1 MVRQRLV
8 IATLLFLGAFAVIAQ
23 LAWNTAESTAG
34 PWFSTSISRDL
45 YSTTLISATILV
57 AILAALAA
65 GLSGLVGRETR
76 ALDLRLNILRSSGV
90 VTAVAGGIDIDRDI
104 EDTLDEILGTVGGGP
119 AAPLVT
125 VDREAHDTL
134 VAVATEG
141 RVLRQDVVL
150 REFTRARASLH
161 KAAARIWAGVA
172 GPMAAGL
179 LFLGI
184 SGAMLPGAEGFAESH
199 YILNTALVLFLG
211 YGWPILVGW
220 TAVGLWFARVQE
232 GRPATAAKAAA

>member
-23 LAWNTAESTAG
+23 LAWKT
-34 PWFSTSISRDL
+34 
-45 YSTTLISATILV
+45 
-57 AILAALAA
+57 
-65 GLSGLVGRETR
+65 RECT
-76 ALDLRLNILRSSGV
+76 
-90 VTAVAGGIDIDRDI
+90 
-104 EDTLDEILGTVGGGP
+104 P
-119 AAPLVT
+119 
-125 VDREAHDTL
+125 
-134 VAVATEG
+134 
-141 RVLRQDVVL
+141 
-150 REFTRARASLH
+150 ARASLH
-161 KAAARIWAGVA
+161 KPAARIWAGVA

-232 GRPATAAKAAA
+232 GRPATATKAAA

>member
-23 LAWNTAESTAG
+23 LAWNTAESTGG

-57 AILAALAA
+57 AILAALAG

-76 ALDLRLNILRSSGV
+76 ALDLRLNILRSSDV

-104 EDTLDEILGTVGGGP
+104 EDT
-119 AAPLVT
+119 
-125 VDREAHDTL
+125 
-134 VAVATEG
+134 
-141 RVLRQDVVL
+141 
-150 REFTRARASLH
+150 
-161 KAAARIWAGVA
+161 
-172 GPMAAGL
+172 
-179 LFLGI
+179 
-184 SGAMLPGAEGFAESH
+184 
-199 YILNTALVLFLG
+199 LG

-232 GRPATAAKAAA
+232 GRPATAAKSAA

>member
-23 LAWNTAESTAG
+23 LAWNTAESTGG

-104 EDTLDEILGTVGGGP
+104 EAALSLRSRPWCCLSATDGGSAWAELWRAIG
-119 AAPLVT
+119 L
-125 VDREAHDTL
+125 RGCRM
-134 VAVATEG
+134 EG
-141 RVLRQDVVL
+141 RRQWRRRLSKPSLRNDSTAFRRLPAERDVLPVDEL
-150 REFTRARASLH
+150 LPLW
-161 KAAARIWAGVA
+161 KA
-172 GPMAAGL
+172 P
-179 LFLGI
+179 
-184 SGAMLPGAEGFAESH
+184 
-199 YILNTALVLFLG
+199 
-211 YGWPILVGW
+211 
-220 TAVGLWFARVQE
+220 
-232 GRPATAAKAAA
+232 

>member
-8 IATLLFLGAFAVIAQ
+8 IATLLFLGAFA
-23 LAWNTAESTAG
+23 
-34 PWFSTSISRDL
+34 
-45 YSTTLISATILV
+45 
-57 AILAALAA
+57 
-65 GLSGLVGRETR
+65 
-76 ALDLRLNILRSSGV
+76 
-90 VTAVAGGIDIDRDI
+90 
-104 EDTLDEILGTVGGGP
+104 DTLDEILGTVGGGP

-232 GRPATAAKAAA
+232 GRPATATKAAA

>member
-23 LAWNTAESTAG
+23 LAWNTAESTGG
-34 PWFSTSISRDL
+34 PWFSTSISRDV

-125 VDREAHDTL
+125 VDREAGDGG
-134 VAVATEG
+134 EGG
-141 RVLRQDVVL
+141 RVGPRSETIRRHFGDYRKSELFSPMISCWPFGSRPSA
-150 REFTRARASLH
+150 E
-161 KAAARIWAGVA
+161 RIVA
-172 GPMAAGL
+172 
-179 LFLGI
+179 
-184 SGAMLPGAEGFAESH
+184 
-199 YILNTALVLFLG
+199 
-211 YGWPILVGW
+211 
-220 TAVGLWFARVQE
+220 
-232 GRPATAAKAAA
+232 

>member
-23 LAWNTAESTAG
+23 LAWNTAESTGG

-57 AILAALAA
+57 AIL
-65 GLSGLVGRETR
+65 
-76 ALDLRLNILRSSGV
+76 
-90 VTAVAGGIDIDRDI
+90 
-104 EDTLDEILGTVGGGP
+104 
-119 AAPLVT
+119 
-125 VDREAHDTL
+125 
-134 VAVATEG
+134 
-141 RVLRQDVVL
+141 
-150 REFTRARASLH
+150 
-161 KAAARIWAGVA
+161 
-172 GPMAAGL
+172 

-184 SGAMLPGAEGFAESH
+184 SGARLPGAEGFAESH
-199 YILNTALVLFLG
+199 YILNTALVLFLC

>member
-23 LAWNTAESTAG
+23 LAWNTAESTGG

-90 VTAVAGGIDIDRDI
+90 VTA
-104 EDTLDEILGTVGGGP
+104 
-119 AAPLVT
+119 
-125 VDREAHDTL
+125 
-134 VAVATEG
+134 
-141 RVLRQDVVL
+141 
-150 REFTRARASLH
+150 
-161 KAAARIWAGVA
+161 VA

>member
-23 LAWNTAESTAG
+23 LAWNTAESTGG

-90 VTAVAGGIDIDRDI
+90 VTAVAGGLAIDRDL
-104 EDTLDEILGTVGGGP
+104 EDTLDEILGTVGGRP

-125 VDREAHDTL
+125 VDRDDHCTIVGTAPDRRSPRTC
-134 VAVATEG
+134 A
-141 RVLRQDVVL
+141 
-150 REFTRARASLH
+150 
-161 KAAARIWAGVA
+161 
-172 GPMAAGL
+172 L
-179 LFLGI
+179 L
-184 SGAMLPGAEGFAESH
+184 SR
-199 YILNTALVLFLG
+199 
-211 YGWPILVGW
+211 W
-220 TAVGLWFARVQE
+220 
-232 GRPATAAKAAA
+232 